1 MLTAT
6 TASAATPPSSA
17 RAARRRVDSSAG
29 ASSRASRSAPT
40 RAGSDLRGRPRR
52 ETTTATVATRAL
64 TDDSATTTNSPWK
77 APPSTCTG
85 AAAEARQVLRLL
97 REGAARADASVP
109 RRVRV
114 ELPLPPADM
123 DTDAMVYLGLHGQAA
138 DWSGGMQQ
146 RLRVTKALI
155 DGEGGLLDGYADAKY
170 LGLLDRDADGM
181 GVWTLGED
189 LTIVTHPSD
198 TTMRYFL
205 DLCRGEYGN
214 RVRDDSHVLC
224 AVNAFWSG
232 DGASAG
238 DRVGQ
243 PWELGLKRE
252 AKEVLTRDGDWDV
265 VYCARR
271 IRSAAGVEGTLRRA
285 WPGPWRLFDAEGVT
299 LVMERASQPSNREM
313 AEALN

>member
-1 MLTAT
+1 
-6 TASAATPPSSA
+6 
-17 RAARRRVDSSAG
+17 
-29 ASSRASRSAPT
+29 
-40 RAGSDLRGRPRR
+40 
-52 ETTTATVATRAL
+52 
-64 TDDSATTTNSPWK
+64 
-77 APPSTCTG
+77 
-85 AAAEARQVLRLL
+85 
-97 REGAARADASVP
+97 
-109 RRVRV
+109 
-114 ELPLPPADM
+114 
-123 DTDAMVYLGLHGQAA
+123 
-138 DWSGGMQQ
+138 
-146 RLRVTKALI
+146 
-155 DGEGGLLDGYADAKY
+155 
-170 LGLLDRDADGM
+170 
-181 GVWTLGED
+181 
-189 LTIVTHPSD
+189 
-198 TTMRYFL
+198 MRYFL

-313 AEALN
+313 AGAFCTLVPIRPRSRGARRSLRTFPVVTLHPRFPFNV